1 MKGGERFKKFK
12 ILISNF
18 KVGERGEIK
27 G

>member
-18 KVGERGEIK
+18 KVEERGEIK